1 LLLDT
6 HVVIWWLEGHLD
18 RLQPSVVESLRDP
31 AAQIV
36 VSSVVVWELAIK
48 RSVGKLD
55 ADVPD
60 VVDSLAPFDIRWL
73 PISPQHAR
81 HVANLPFHHRDP
93 FDRLLVAQAQLEGLP
108 IVTVDPRIRMYDV
121 ETIG

>member
-6 HVVIWWLEGHLD
+6 HIVIWWLEEHLD
-18 RLQPSVVESLRDP
+18 RLQPSVIESLRDP

-36 VSSVVVWELAIK
+36 VSSVVVWEIAIK

-55 ADVPD
+55 SEVPD

>member
-1 LLLDT
+1 VLLDT
-6 HVVIWWLEGHLD
+6 HIVIWWLEAQLD
-18 RLQPSVVESLRDP
+18 WMPPSVVGSLRDP

-36 VSSVVVWELAIK
+36 VSSVVVWEIAIK
-48 RSVGKLD
+48 QSIGKLD
-55 ADVPD
+55 THVPD
-60 VVDSLAPFDIRWL
+60 VVDSLAPFDIQWL

-81 HVANLPFHHRDP
+81 HVATLPFHHRDP

-108 IVTVDPRIRMYDV
+108 IVTLDPRIRMYDV